1 MPLPPPTAQL
11 VKTVIDQ
18 AHLCPLPLSVR
29 PVYWSF
35 DNALRLFPLPDLL
48 ILADEYDGYM
58 QTYADCTA
66 VNPGAYK
73 MPSVSPSLSLPSF
86 VCASLRISDARK
98 LVPPTRRSSLLLLL
112 LRHHLHR
119 SLPLRLFISGL
130 PPNRG

>member
-1 MPLPPPTAQL
+1 

-58 QTYADCTA
+58 QGYADCTA
-66 VNPGAYK
+66 VNPGALS
-73 MPSVSPSLSLPSF
+73 PLASPVCGLCRRRVAHRADGGSVG
-86 VCASLRISDARK
+86 IS
-98 LVPPTRRSSLLLLL
+98 
-112 LRHHLHR
+112 
-119 SLPLRLFISGL
+119 
-130 PPNRG
+130 